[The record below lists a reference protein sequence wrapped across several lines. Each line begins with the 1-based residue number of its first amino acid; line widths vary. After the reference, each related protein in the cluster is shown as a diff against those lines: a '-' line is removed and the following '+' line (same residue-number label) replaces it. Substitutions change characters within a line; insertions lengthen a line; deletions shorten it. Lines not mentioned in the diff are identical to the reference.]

1 MKQRLGNKLEMP
13 DIPEQDFV
21 DALSEIWFQI
31 SFASYHMAY
40 VRVYS
45 HSDALRAAT
54 KVLREQDQDIRN
66 HVQTDIVICRS
77 HLAAFFWHL
86 EHVFEALRTAI
97 TRGQKE
103 HPGEKYFWAYEKH
116 LDEIEQFALRKE
128 IRDYRNMG
136 HQNPAIIGSKWDSEG
151 RFLHHFL
158 PTISGH
164 QPREDVEMNTRLQRY
179 FELGANVWLEFA
191 PGDFKEKFPRDFRFP
206 VTVPY
211 LFGGELPKELKG
223 VPQLEVAVESY
234 NREMPET
241 EGPMMRPSGDE
252 YATNRGMKTVR

>member
-1 MKQRLGNKLEMP
+1 MKQRLGNKLKMP
-13 DIPEQDFV
+13 DLPEQDFV

-31 SFASYHMAY
+31 SFAAYHMAY

-45 HSDALRAAT
+45 QSDALRTAV
-54 KVLREQDQDIRN
+54 KLLREQDQDVRD

-103 HPGEKYFWAYEKH
+103 HAGEKYFWTYEKH
-116 LDEIEQFALRKE
+116 LDQIEQLALRKE

-136 HQNPAIIGSKWDSEG
+136 HQNPAIIGSKWDGDE

-158 PTISGH
+158 PTISEH
-164 QPREDVEMNTRLQRY
+164 QPREDVEMNTRLQEY
-179 FELGANVWLEFA
+179 FEFGANVWLEFA

-223 VPQLEVAVESY
+223 VPQLQVSVESY
-234 NREMPET
+234 NREIPET
-241 EGPMMRPSGDE
+241 EDPHD
-252 YATNRGMKTVR
+252 AA